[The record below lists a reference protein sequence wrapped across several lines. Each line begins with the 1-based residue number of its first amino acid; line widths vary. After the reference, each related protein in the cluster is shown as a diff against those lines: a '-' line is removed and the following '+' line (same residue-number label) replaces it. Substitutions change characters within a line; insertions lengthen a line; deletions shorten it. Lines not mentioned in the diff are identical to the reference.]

1 MTLWNKTQLYALN
14 RKPPQRVKVLGY
26 FMVEVLSF
34 RLLETLRD
42 KSSGDDTLISPQ
54 LLKTYF
60 TAQIDTRQ

>member
-42 KSSGDDTLISPQ
+42 KKFG
-54 LLKTYF
+54 
-60 TAQIDTRQ
+60 R